1 MRTAHPTKARRR
13 IQADPEIA
21 PGSLGVPML
30 VGMVWSL
37 LDPAGLLA
45 LTAMAG
51 LLAMLFVR
59 LAAGRAARLTQAG
72 TGPTA
77 LAKPVSYGL
86 VPVVQL
92 GPDAPGRPRPRAPS
106 AR

>member
-1 MRTAHPTKARRR
+1 M
-13 IQADPEIA
+13 
-21 PGSLGVPML
+21 LG
-30 VGMVWSL
+30 GMVWSL

-59 LAAGRAARLTQAG
+59 LAADRSARLTHDSS
-72 TGPTA
+72 GPA
-77 LAKPVSYGL
+77 SVVKPVSYGL

-92 GPDAPGRPRPRAPS
+92 SPDAPGRPRSRAPS

>member
-1 MRTAHPTKARRR
+1 MPGDVSTGMLNVVN
-13 IQADPEIA
+13 ADTLA
-21 PGSLGVPML
+21 T
-30 VGMVWSL
+30 MVWSL
-37 LDPAGLLA
+37 LDPAGLFA

-59 LAAGRAARLTQAG
+59 LAAGRAARSTHTG
-72 TGPTA
+72 TGPTS
-77 LAKPVSYGL
+77 LVKPVSYGL

-92 GPDAPGRPRPRAPS
+92 SPDAPGRPRSRAPS